1 MIKIFCCFFHG
12 EYSRNY
18 VKQLYESV
26 KDNYHGSDELEFICY
41 SEDEKV
47 KADRVIM
54 LPKKSRIK
62 AHWCKLNFFNPMFG
76 DQKPGDDIIVMDIDQ
91 MVCGDLTEMI
101 TYQCGPNDL
110 VSYESW
116 WNRHKEKGNTITING
131 GWYKFKSGAHMYL
144 WERFIR
150 DPEYWQMYYYKAGTV
165 HLPYYGEQNFVE
177 DTVLKA
183 KKNIAHLP
191 GHWVTKW
198 TNRLAEN
205 RKLEYK
211 YQELFNQDY
220 MILDDINPVIKIIHF
235 TGKDN
240 RIEDCNHHWRKSR
253 WAAHIEE
260 KSTGVGK

>member
-1 MIKIFCCFFHG
+1 MIKIFCCFFQG
-12 EYSRNY
+12 EYTRNY

-26 KDNYHGSDELEFICY
+26 KDNYHGSEELEFICY

-131 GWYKFKSGAHMYL
+131 GWYKFKSGNLQYV
-144 WERFIR
+144 WDKFSSNI
-150 DPEYWQMYYYKAGTV
+150 DKWQHYYYNKGVV
-165 HLPYYGEQNFVE
+165 HYQYYGEQNFVHDTVVENGGKIITMPEKWYSKNKIYE
-177 DTVLKA
+177 DT
-183 KKNIAHLP
+183 
-191 GHWVTKW
+191 
-198 TNRLAEN
+198 
-205 RKLEYK
+205 
-211 YQELFNQDY
+211 
-220 MILDDINPVIKIIHF
+220 KIIH
-235 TGKDN
+235 
-240 RIEDCNHHWRKSR
+240 H
-253 WAAHIEE
+253 A
-260 KSTGVGK
+260 GVDK